1 MKQTRQA
8 VRAINQ
14 SIFLDVYGLVVFG
27 SDEQIYKNL
36 SFLFQKNMNQP
47 GFNFRKLFFF
57 VAEAAPK

>member
-27 SDEQIYKNL
+27 SDEQIKK
-36 SFLFQKNMNQP
+36 SFF
-47 GFNFRKLFFF
+47 FCFRKT
-57 VAEAAPK
+57 